1 MIIDRF
7 EGEFALCEHSDGTM
21 VRLRRGELP
30 QGAHEGA
37 VLRWEKGGWIL
48 DAGAEQQRRRQIETL
63 MDALFEEDDE

>member
-21 VRLRRGELP
+21 VRLERGKLP

-37 VLRWEKGGWIL
+37 VLRWQDGGWIL